1 MVCVELVGPI
11 YSHYEHHS
19 KYIAFS
25 LSLIIMIDPAT
36 DWFEI
41 IEAKLKSATSIQNF
55 FMTPGWHISL
65 KM

>member
-1 MVCVELVGPI
+1 MNVRDISLTMVCVELVGPI

-41 IEAKLKSATSIQNF
+41 IEAKL
-55 FMTPGWHISL
+55 
-65 KM
+65 